1 MFGGEDGSFD
11 PTLGVVSTPQYGKVF
26 ISVRTNTGNNMTSAQ
41 KTNLVNDL
49 RKYNVASI
57 TPVIVDPEITYLI
70 LQTSFKFDSSKTTK
84 EATTLISNVTTTIT
98 DYNTDKLTD
107 FNKPFRHSE
116 LTRLVDTTD
125 DSILSCTIN
134 NTLAKFV
141 TPTLNVSTSYNLYFN
156 NKFYNPHSGHNS
168 SSGGIVATTGFKV
181 SGDTTNAHYF
191 DDDTGHIVISPV
203 EITSVENVDDAVSD
217 KFRLTVIPNSKDIIP
232 LRNQLLE
239 IDLENSTF
247 VADVDT
253 LAIGNTSG
261 ATSYTTTSNLP
272 DTKAY

>member
-1 MFGGEDGSFD
+1 M
-11 PTLGVVSTPQYGKVF
+11 Y
-26 ISVRTNTGNNMTSAQ
+26 
-41 KTNLVNDL
+41 
-49 RKYNVASI
+49 
-57 TPVIVDPEITYLI
+57 
-70 LQTSFKFDSSKTTK
+70 
-84 EATTLISNVTTTIT
+84 
-98 DYNTDKLTD
+98 
-107 FNKPFRHSE
+107 
-116 LTRLVDTTD
+116 
-125 DSILSCTIN
+125 
-134 NTLAKFV
+134 
-141 TPTLNVSTSYNLYFN
+141 VSTSYYLYFN

-191 DDDTGHIVISPV
+191 DDDGAGNIRRYYFTGSTRTYVDTTAGTIDYDTGHIVISPV